1 MWLTNPLSS
10 MEAFKKVIQTDS
22 LSELS
27 ASAAYFLGYQYDYK
41 YADLDSASKY
51 YNWINVQHPNSE
63 QSSNAKYRSRVIEN
77 MILSSKKDTITTATI
92 IEPDLEKE
100 RSKPSWRSG
109 SRLPHMLRSVE
120 LHLPHRCVFPRGL
133 SDHGGRYS
141 ERKFPHASIV
151 GVKSYTMHCGLGKD
165 PPRESEPSET
175 HAVCSPDV
183 PSN

>member
-63 QSSNAKYRSRVIEN
+63 QSSNAKYRYRVIEN
-77 MILSSKKDTITTATI
+77 MILSSKKDTITT
-92 IEPDLEKE
+92 
-100 RSKPSWRSG
+100 
-109 SRLPHMLRSVE
+109 V
-120 LHLPHRCVFPRGL
+120 
-133 SDHGGRYS
+133 
-141 ERKFPHASIV
+141 
-151 GVKSYTMHCGLGKD
+151 
-165 PPRESEPSET
+165 
-175 HAVCSPDV
+175 
-183 PSN
+183 N